1 MCNCVN
7 VIGELKFLISTFDII
22 YGASS
27 YHLSICLK
35 TIPRVSQD
43 TKHAVTVIINLS
55 SFVQST
61 AEKHVV
67 LYTNKSIND
76 RVTHNEILFNVEMR
90 NLSFLP
96 LRLLY

>member
-1 MCNCVN
+1 MGTKIV
-7 VIGELKFLISTFDII
+7 
-22 YGASS
+22 SS
-27 YHLSICLK
+27 YANIFIEKYLNQS
-35 TIPRVSQD
+35 VSL
-43 TKHAVTVIINLS
+43 N
-55 SFVQST
+55 T

-76 RVTHNEILFNVEMR
+76 RVTHNEILFHVEMR

>member
-1 MCNCVN
+1 MNHSGCLLSQMHVLFHCFVCLCICIFFNSFTLLCPYYVCSN
-7 VIGELKFLISTFDII
+7 AII
-22 YGASS
+22 
-27 YHLSICLK
+27 
-35 TIPRVSQD
+35 
-43 TKHAVTVIINLS
+43 
-55 SFVQST
+55 T

-76 RVTHNEILFNVEMR
+76 RVTHNEILFNVEVI